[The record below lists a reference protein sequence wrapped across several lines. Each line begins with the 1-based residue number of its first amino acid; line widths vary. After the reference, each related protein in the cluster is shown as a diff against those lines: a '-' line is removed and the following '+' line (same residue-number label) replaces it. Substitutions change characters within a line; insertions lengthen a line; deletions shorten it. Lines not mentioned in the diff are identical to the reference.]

1 MPRQPQME
9 YIDDRSRSSR
19 RRRRKTT
26 TTTSWRVDVF
36 QQYYEYYPRRRTT
49 LSRIESQR
57 LGSSGGGTSCSA
69 MARKGPAARIG
80 GVPLAPTLARRNC
93 ESSSIGTA
101 SGRVEVADPAGWC
114 RVSRRTI
121 SDEVNKEQGT
131 RMPPRR
137 NSAMQLVGSGR
148 TRRRCHGGLGRVGS
162 RGSADKIQRTYDVT
176 SFEQH
181 IVRKYVRSLL
191 CDLQRPS
198 VAVKKNV
205 LRPPN
210 INQSTNR
217 PWKPPHLF
225 LTENNSQSNHIHHS
239 SLLDQRTIM
248 PR

>member
-9 YIDDRSRSSR
+9 YIDDRSRSNSR
-19 RRRRKTT
+19 RRTT

-121 SDEVNKEQGT
+121 FDEENKEQGCLQDAT
-131 RMPPRR
+131 VQCSQ
-137 NSAMQLVGSGR
+137 SAAAEQDDDVMVGWVGSD
-148 TRRRCHGGLGRVGS
+148 RVVQQIRS
-162 RGSADKIQRTYDVT
+162 REPMT
-176 SFEQH
+176 SHPSSSILYENMSGPYFA
-181 IVRKYVRSLL
+181 IYKDRLSL
-191 CDLQRPS
+191 
-198 VAVKKNV
+198 
-205 LRPPN
+205 
-210 INQSTNR
+210 
-217 PWKPPHLF
+217 
-225 LTENNSQSNHIHHS
+225 
-239 SLLDQRTIM
+239 
-248 PR
+248 